1 MCGIYRSRCVV
12 DDLAQT
18 MMLVARMYYFDG
30 LDQQEIADIV
40 DMSRSRV
47 SWMLTA
53 ARERGIVRI
62 TVDDYE
68 PRDSELETALVEQ
81 FGLHRAVVV
90 VRAFSEDPEHVRR
103 AVGYFSVPALGDL
116 LHSGSSIGVAGGR
129 TLRELINHLQPSE
142 RTSTITVMQLM
153 GNIGPMPDQIDALEL
168 SRTLAQHVAGTFYTL
183 NAPAL
188 AQSRTARDVLMSHD
202 HISVVTSLFSRLDVA
217 FVGIGT
223 LEDSAFIE
231 RGVVTQAE
239 TAALGGAGAVGEIC
253 GRFFDRQGR
262 ECETEYRDR
271 VISISLDDLRSRPE
285 IVAVTNGS
293 HRGEAIRA
301 ALQGRLITSLVIDEH
316 GARSLLGDRSG
327 DHSVVPERLE
337 PVHLA
342 TPRAERS
349 RAQTPCR
356 RHAV

>member
-1 MCGIYRSRCVV
+1 VA
-12 DDLAQT
+12 DDLVQT
-18 MMLVARMYYFDG
+18 MMLVARMYYLDG
-30 LDQQEIADIV
+30 LDQQDIAGIV
-40 DMSRSRV
+40 GTSRSRV
-47 SWMLTA
+47 SRMLTA

-62 TVDDYE
+62 SVDDYE
-68 PRDSELETALVEQ
+68 PRDRDLESALVER

-90 VRAFSEDPEHVRR
+90 RVFSDVPEHVRR
-103 AVGYFSVPALGDL
+103 AVGYFSASALGDL

-142 RTSTITVMQLM
+142 RASTITVMQLM

-183 NAPAL
+183 NAPVL
-188 AQSRTARDVLMSHD
+188 AQNQAARDLLMSHD
-202 HISVVTSLFSRLDVA
+202 HIRVVTSLFSKLDVA

-223 LEDSAFIE
+223 LEDSAFVD
-231 RGVVTQAE
+231 RGVFTPAE
-239 TAALGGAGAVGEIC
+239 TTALGGVGAVGEIC
-253 GRFFDRQGR
+253 GRFFDRNGQ

-316 GARSLLGDRSG
+316 GARSLLGDRPTY
-327 DHSVVPERLE
+327 V
-337 PVHLA
+337 A
-342 TPRAERS
+342 A
-349 RAQTPCR
+349 
-356 RHAV
+356 

>member
-1 MCGIYRSRCVV
+1 MCSIYRSRFVA
-12 DDLAQT
+12 DDLIQS
-18 MMLVARMYYFDG
+18 MMLVARMYYLDG

-40 DMSRSRV
+40 GTSRSRI
-47 SWMLTA
+47 SRMLTA

-62 TVDDYE
+62 SVDEYE
-68 PRDSELETALVEQ
+68 PRERELETALVER
-81 FGLHRAVVV
+81 FGLHRAVV

-103 AVGYFSVPALGDL
+103 AVGYFSAPALGDL
-116 LHSGSSIGVAGGR
+116 LHSGASIGVAGGR

-142 RTSTITVMQLM
+142 RASTITVMQLM
-153 GNIGPMPDQIDALEL
+153 GNIGPVPDQIDALEL

-188 AQSRTARDVLMSHD
+188 AQNQAARDLLMSHD
-202 HISVVTSLFSRLDVA
+202 HIRVITSLFSRLDVA

-231 RGVVTQAE
+231 RGVFTRAE
-239 TAALGGAGAVGEIC
+239 TAAIGGAGAVGEIC
-253 GRFFDRQGR
+253 GRFFDRHGQ

-293 HRGEAIRA
+293 NRGEAIRA

-316 GARSLLGDRSG
+316 GARSLLGDRPA
-327 DHSVVPERLE
+327 HV
-337 PVHLA
+337 A
-342 TPRAERS
+342 A
-349 RAQTPCR
+349 
-356 RHAV
+356 

>member
-1 MCGIYRSRCVV
+1 VA
-12 DDLAQT
+12 DDLVRT
-18 MMLVARMYYFDG
+18 MMLVARMYYLDG
-30 LDQQEIADIV
+30 LDQQEIADIIGT
-40 DMSRSRV
+40 SRSRV
-47 SWMLTA
+47 SRMLTA

-62 TVDDYE
+62 SVDDYE
-68 PRDSELETALVEQ
+68 PRDRELEGALVER

-90 VRAFSEDPEHVRR
+90 RAFSVVPEHVRR
-103 AVGYFSVPALGDL
+103 AVGYFSAPALGDL
-116 LHSGSSIGVAGGR
+116 LHSGSCIGVAGGR

-142 RTSTITVMQLM
+142 RASTITVMQLM

-188 AQSRTARDVLMSHD
+188 AQNRAARDLLLSHE
-202 HISVVTSLFSRLDVA
+202 HIHVITSLFSRLDVA

-231 RGVVTQAE
+231 RGVFTRAE
-239 TAALGGAGAVGEIC
+239 TAALGDAGAVGEIC
-253 GRFFDRQGR
+253 GRFFDQCGQ
-262 ECETEYRDR
+262 ECETDYRDR

-316 GARSLLGDRSG
+316 GARALLGDCSA
-327 DHSVVPERLE
+327 HHP
-337 PVHLA
+337 A
-342 TPRAERS
+342 
-349 RAQTPCR
+349 
-356 RHAV
+356 